1 MESQPIFKDEL
12 TKIKTELF
20 HKEAMLFT
28 KTQEL
33 EEKDKIIQHLQEKI
47 DLKDKKN

>member
-28 KTQEL
+28 KTQEI
-33 EEKDKIIQHLQEKI
+33 E
-47 DLKDKKN
+47 